1 MGLPWDEIIRLMIFS
16 EKDLY
21 FSIKFVLLLT
31 WVVAISL
38 PCRLE
43 ALDDLE
49 IYLAGYGMGSQPS
62 NKGISYKG
70 RGGSGET
77 VNGDPGLGFKI
88 GLFPHFAGGYLG
100 IELESFGNNNSI
112 RFPIVSDLE
121 TTKGESSLI
130 TYQSM
135 GNLIMRYPGTKIR
148 PYVGIGGGL
157 SNGILRNADIP
168 GRKDKDFETGTAFG
182 YQFLGG
188 MQLVITERWYIFGE
202 YKYFSANYHWKEL
215 SLNFRSE
222 YFLGGFGFL
231 F

>member
-1 MGLPWDEIIRLMIFS
+1 LDF
-16 EKDLY
+16 
-21 FSIKFVLLLT
+21 FIKFALFLILMG
-31 WVVAISL
+31 AILL
-38 PCRLE
+38 PCRVE
-43 ALDDLE
+43 ALDNID
-49 IYLAGYGMGSQPS
+49 IYLSGYGMASQPL
-62 NKGISYKG
+62 NKGVSLKG
-70 RGGSGET
+70 RGVSGET
-77 VNGDPGLGFKI
+77 INGDPGLGFKI
-88 GLFPHFAGGYLG
+88 GLFPNFSGRYLG
-100 IELESFGNNNSI
+100 IELESFGNNNTI
-112 RFPIVSDLE
+112 RFPIGSGLE
-121 TTKGESSLI
+121 RTKGESSLI

-135 GNLIMRYPGTKIR
+135 GNLIVRYPGTTFR

-168 GRKDKDFETGTAFG
+168 GRKDKDFETGTALG

-188 MQLVITERWYIFGE
+188 MQLLITERWYVFGE

>member
-1 MGLPWDEIIRLMIFS
+1 LD
-16 EKDLY
+16 
-21 FSIKFVLLLT
+21 FSIKFVMLLT

-43 ALDDLE
+43 ALDDIE
-49 IYLAGYGMGSQPS
+49 IYLAGYGMGSQPLNMGVS
-62 NKGISYKG
+62 FKG
-70 RGGSGET
+70 RGVSGEK
-77 VNGDPGLGFKI
+77 VNGDPGLGFKV

-100 IELESFGNNNSI
+100 LELESFGNNNSI
-112 RFPIVSDLE
+112 RFPIVSSMG
-121 TTKGESSLI
+121 TTKGDSSLI

-135 GNLIMRYPGTKIR
+135 VNLIARYPGAMFR
-148 PYVGIGGGL
+148 PYAGIGGGL

-168 GRKDKDFETGTAFG
+168 GRKDKNFETGTAPG

-188 MQLVITERWYIFGE
+188 MQLVITERWFVFGE

-222 YFLGGFGFL
+222 YFLGGIGFL